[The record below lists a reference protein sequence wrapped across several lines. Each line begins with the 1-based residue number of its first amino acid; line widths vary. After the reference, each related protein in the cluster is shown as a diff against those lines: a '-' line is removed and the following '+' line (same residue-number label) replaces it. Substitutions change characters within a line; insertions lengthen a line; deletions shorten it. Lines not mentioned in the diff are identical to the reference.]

1 MWNGLPWR
9 DIVIGMWLL
18 LFVWIAQADET
29 ILHYTTDLSD
39 QPTLE
44 IEQQGFTFD
53 AKSTRISYSSPFTV
67 WEMRWENN
75 NAWVQHI
82 HVHHDSLEEPIS
94 TVLLGPNQD
103 EVYLLHDHKRARTQ
117 LLSGSGNINQ
127 ITINEG
133 HVYRWHLIWLF
144 GVAIVLFLLRLS
156 RSVDNADAQSNTST
170 VRPNTPW
177 LDNTLCSLA
186 VFFLAGLLWQHN
198 IFFQDALPA
207 RYHDALGTYWMMIRA
222 REWIG
227 FIDSS
232 TGYPT
237 GADYRSL
244 DSFLLWG
251 IAQIF
256 SFVDTLKL
264 YKALLVLGPTLSA
277 WAADMW
283 AKDLGIRAPWSW
295 IVGLTFGFSGL
306 TENAILEGQV
316 YQCFT
321 AGIPF
326 TGLFI
331 GRYLHQPSVQNGL
344 GAVLSFGLCLYS
356 SSYLGASCLI
366 LLFGLWVGTGAWKRL
381 SSLWIF
387 AGVIPLL
394 WVHTSWMLSTGIH
407 EVRTFNEMTIGS
419 VSLMNFWGSTPEMD
433 REGHAIALGI
443 STLSLL
449 IALSIPAQG
458 FDARMKRAL
467 YWAGGL
473 SLILMLGPNFNL
485 SHIDRLFVLP
495 TSWMYQQPG
504 LSSIGFPIR
513 LSHPFTLAL
522 SIFTGWGLQIMG
534 RRNRWTLILLPLFV
548 VEIERR
554 NLNFRQGSWSVDTPV
569 LHIDST
575 QDEGRKK
582 NQSIFTLYPQTHKE
596 IRGSDADI
604 ILYMLD
610 CVSQT
615 THEKPIAN
623 NCLSVNIY
631 ESNAQNIQL
640 ELLTRIL
647 NQQSLQ
653 SVTDSNGIGTIV
665 VFPELFRKTDRIRV
679 LQAMD
684 KEFDVTHQGN
694 TPLQYLVY
702 TPTEKTNTDFAF
714 SPSNITLDLITT
726 KDHSKPLLVL
736 GDGVITETTPQVRAQ
751 SIRHRVEVT
760 SHEAELPLL
769 FQTTD
774 GTVVWEGILYPNST
788 NDHMILRPDVGPQIE
803 LPLHNSPPILYH
815 FTNWIWWL
823 FLSLFGWGLILRHVN
838 WLKDRWFRNGTSSTS
853 I

>member
-1 MWNGLPWR
+1 M
-9 DIVIGMWLL
+9 IGMWLL

-29 ILHYTTDLSD
+29 IFHYTTDLSD
-39 QPTLE
+39 QPTIE
-44 IEQQGFTFD
+44 IEQQGIVFN
-53 AKSTRISYSSPFTV
+53 AESTRISYSSPFTV

-75 NAWVQHI
+75 NAWVQHV
-82 HVHHDSLEEPIS
+82 HVHHESIEEPIS
-94 TVLLGPNQD
+94 TVLLGPNQS
-103 EVYLLHDHKRARTQ
+103 EVYLLHDHNKSRTQ

-127 ITINEG
+127 ITVNEG
-133 HVYRWHLIWLF
+133 HVYRQHLLWLF
-144 GVAIVLFLLRLS
+144 GMGIVLLLLRLS
-156 RSVDNADAQSNTST
+156 RSVDNSDTPNDPTLAQ
-170 VRPNTPW
+170 PNKSW

-186 VFFLAGLLWQHN
+186 VFSIASLFWQRGILFEDN
-198 IFFQDALPA
+198 LPA
-207 RYHDALGTYWMMIRA
+207 RYHDALGTYWMMIRSS
-222 REWIG
+222 EWTG

-232 TGYPT
+232 TAYPT
-237 GADYRSL
+237 GANYRSL

-251 IAQIF
+251 ISLLF
-256 SFVDTLKL
+256 SFVDTLQL
-264 YKALLVLGPTLSA
+264 YKGLLILGPTLSG
-277 WAADMW
+277 WAAGMW

-306 TENAILEGQV
+306 AENAILEGQV

-331 GRYLHQPSVQNGL
+331 GRYLHQPSIRNGL
-344 GAVLSFGLCLYS
+344 GAVFSFGLCLFS

-449 IALSIPAQG
+449 TTLSIPAKG
-458 FDARMKRAL
+458 LDARMKRSL

-473 SLILMLGPNFNL
+473 SLILMLGPNLNL

-513 LSHPFTLAL
+513 LSHPFTLAVA
-522 SIFTGWGLQIMG
+522 IFTGWGLQTMG
-534 RRNRWTLILLPLFV
+534 QRNRWTLILLPLFV
-548 VEIERR
+548 VEIGRR
-554 NLNFRQGSWSVDTPV
+554 DLNFRQGSWNIDTPV
-569 LHIDST
+569 LQIDST
-575 QDEGRKK
+575 QDEGREKD
-582 NQSIFTLYPQTHKE
+582 QSIFTLYPQTHKE
-596 IRGSDADI
+596 LRGSDADI

-631 ESNAQNIQL
+631 GSNAKNIQL

-653 SVTDSNGIGTIV
+653 SVIDSNDIGTIV

-679 LQAMD
+679 LEAMD

-694 TPLQYLVY
+694 TPLQYFVY
-702 TPTEKTNTDFAF
+702 TPEENTTNTDPTF
-714 SPSNITLDLITT
+714 SPSKITLDLITT

-736 GDGVITETTPQVRAQ
+736 GEGVITETTLQVRAQ
-751 SIRHRVEVT
+751 SIRHRIEVT
-760 SHEAELPLL
+760 AHEAELPLL
-769 FQTTD
+769 FQTID
-774 GTVVWEGILYPNST
+774 GMVIWEGILYPNST

-803 LPLHNSPPILYH
+803 LSLHNSPPILYH
-815 FTNWIWWL
+815 YTNWIWWL
-823 FLSLFGWGLILRHVN
+823 FLSLFGWALIVRHVH
-838 WLKDRWFRNGTSSTS
+838 WLKDRLFRHATSSRPT
-853 I
+853 